1 VLLHDLLLS
10 KQGIAIPLTHGLR
23 QCLERHKARL
33 NAEFTKARLKA
44 GYHSIEAAKAG
55 LASQDTAAQPEDG
68 TSPQHAHPRWVRINT
83 LSQMNPFQI
92 MFKDHKDVSL
102 AEVCLAAPGDKVL
115 ALDEH
120 IPNLIALPP
129 GTDVT
134 RSPAYLHGD
143 IILQD
148 KASCFSAYL
157 LNPSLTDGDLLDA
170 CAAPGNKTTH
180 LAAILHGAKATS
192 PSASPADP
200 IQTIYACERD
210 KLRAATLAKMTAIA
224 NPDGHAHFSCLL
236 GQDFL
241 RLSPQDARF
250 KNVGA
255 LLLDPSC
262 SGSGIV
268 RRRGGN
274 GRSLQITLPAAVVK
288 GRNDGIVVPSKT
300 NGKRKREAT
309 AAPKADSPT
318 AGSTTLTLGPATDA
332 NTALSADPSGATAE
346 NEDLETDAD
355 ADTTT
360 TALET
365 RLSNLAA
372 FQLKIVTHAF
382 SFPSAGRVVYSTCSI
397 HAAENES
404 VVINALRS
412 PIAIQRGWRV
422 LRRSEQVEGM
432 RKWKVRGKGL
442 AVAQSLTDDEVR
454 ASEVGD
460 ILDETEEIAE
470 ACIRCE
476 AGTAEGT
483 MGFFV
488 VGFVREEG
496 RAVHVV
502 PSTEYAAPTTTHSRS
517 YSNGA
522 IEVVDLTEDTPTITA
537 TPTVTATPPTA
548 NKAAEKKKKKTVAA
562 KTAAAKKATAKKPAQ
577 TKKAAAAKKSASA
590 EEDAYARARRASVDF
605 DFAESL
611 GGPGFSGNEDGD
623 EDDGD
628 DDAGGGAEDDWY
640 GFDSDEAE
648 GRRQRR
654 GIKRGRRL
662 Y

>member
-1 VLLHDLLLS
+1 
-10 KQGIAIPLTHGLR
+10 
-23 QCLERHKARL
+23 
-33 NAEFTKARLKA
+33 
-44 GYHSIEAAKAG
+44 
-55 LASQDTAAQPEDG
+55 
-68 TSPQHAHPRWVRINT
+68 VRINT
-83 LSQMNPFQI
+83 LSQGNPFHM
-92 MFKDHKDVSL
+92 MFKDHKNVSL

-134 RSPAYLHGD
+134 KSPAYLHGD

-180 LAAILHGAKATS
+180 LAALLHEAKATS
-192 PSASPADP
+192 LTASPKDS

-224 NPDGHAHFSCLL
+224 NPDGHAHFECLL

-250 KNVGA
+250 RNVGA

-274 GRSLQITLPAAVVK
+274 GRSLQITLPAAAVK
-288 GRNDGIVVPSKT
+288 GRNDGVVIPSKT
-300 NGKRKREAT
+300 TGKRKREAT
-309 AAPKADSPT
+309 TAPNPNSPT

-332 NTALSADPSGATAE
+332 NTALSADPSGATEE
-346 NEDLETDAD
+346 NEDLGTD

-360 TALET
+360 AALET
-365 RLSNLAA
+365 RLTNLAA

-382 SFPSAGRVVYSTCSI
+382 SFPAARRVVYSTCSI

-404 VVINALRS
+404 VVIKALRS

-422 LRRSEQVEGM
+422 LRRDEQVEGM
-432 RKWKVRGKGL
+432 QKWNVRGKGL

-460 ILDETEEIAE
+460 ILDETAEIAE

-488 VGFVREEG
+488 VGFVREER
-496 RAVHVV
+496 RAVDVV
-502 PSTEYAAPTTTHSRS
+502 PSVEHAALKTTHPRS
-517 YSNGA
+517 HSDGANGA
-522 IEVVDLTEDTPTITA
+522 NGAMEVVDLTEDTPTITA
-537 TPTVTATPPTA
+537 TITATPATA
-548 NKAAEKKKKKTVAA
+548 NKATEKKAEKSKKKTAA
-562 KTAAAKKATAKKPAQ
+562 AASKTAAAKKAPAKKAAPM
-577 TKKAAAAKKSASA
+577 KKAAAAAKESASA
-590 EEDAYARARRASVDF
+590 EDDAYARARRASVDF
-605 DFAESL
+605 DFAEAQ

-623 EDDGD
+623 EDADED
-628 DDAGGGAEDDWY
+628 DEDDVAGGGAEDDWY

-648 GRRQRR
+648 DRRRRR
-654 GIKRGRRL
+654 GVKRGRRL

>member
-1 VLLHDLLLS
+1 
-10 KQGIAIPLTHGLR
+10 
-23 QCLERHKARL
+23 
-33 NAEFTKARLKA
+33 
-44 GYHSIEAAKAG
+44 
-55 LASQDTAAQPEDG
+55 
-68 TSPQHAHPRWVRINT
+68 
-83 LSQMNPFQI
+83 MNPFQI

-129 GTDVT
+129 GSDVT
-134 RSPAYLHGD
+134 KTPAYLHGD

-157 LNPSLTDGDLLDA
+157 LNPRLSDGDLLDA

-180 LAAILHGAKATS
+180 LAALLHEARATS
-192 PSASPADP
+192 PTASPSDP

-224 NPDGHAHFSCLL
+224 NPDGHTHFECLL

-274 GRSLQITLPAAVVK
+274 GRSLQITLPAAAVK

-300 NGKRKREAT
+300 TGKRKREAT
-309 AAPKADSPT
+309 TAPSADSPT

-332 NTALSADPSGATAE
+332 NTAFSADPSGATEE
-346 NEDLETDAD
+346 NEELENASPAPTD
-355 ADTTT
+355 T

-365 RLSNLAA
+365 RLTNLAA

-382 SFPSAGRVVYSTCSI
+382 SFPAARRVVYSTCSI

-404 VVINALRS
+404 VVIKALRS

-432 RKWKVRGKGL
+432 RKWRVRGKGL

-454 ASEVGD
+454 ASEVGNM
-460 ILDETEEIAE
+460 LDETEEIAE

-488 VGFVREEG
+488 VGFVREEA

-502 PSTEYAAPTTTHSRS
+502 PSVEYAAPTTTHPRS
-517 YSNGA
+517 YADGANGENGEIGE
-522 IEVVDLTEDTPTITA
+522 IEVVDLTEDVPTITA
-537 TPTVTATPPTA
+537 TITATPPTA
-548 NKAAEKKKKKTVAA
+548 NQAAEKKAEKKKKTAAA
-562 KTAAAKKATAKKPAQ
+562 KTAAAKKAPAKKPAP
-577 TKKAAAAKKSASA
+577 TKKPAAATEKSA
-590 EEDAYARARRASVDF
+590 EDDAYARARRASVDF
-605 DFAESL
+605 DFAEAM

-623 EDDGD
+623 DDDDDDRGGD
-628 DDAGGGAEDDWY
+628 DDGGGDEDDWC

-654 GIKRGRRL
+654 GVKRGRRL
-662 Y
+662 